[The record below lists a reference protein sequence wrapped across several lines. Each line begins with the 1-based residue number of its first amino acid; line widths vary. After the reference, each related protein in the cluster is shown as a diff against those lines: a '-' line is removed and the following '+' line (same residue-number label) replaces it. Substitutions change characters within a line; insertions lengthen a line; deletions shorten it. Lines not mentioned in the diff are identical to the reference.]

1 MHKTP
6 LKGASIAFIGA
17 GAMGEAMI
25 SSLLNS
31 HTVEPKAVTASDP
44 APQRAKDLEA
54 RFGIHATT
62 DNHAAAHNAQIVI
75 LSVKPQ
81 MLRFVFRDLI
91 ARPRR
96 PQSRLETGFLAYSG
110 AALVYVVAVAALA
123 LTGVP
128 KFVSGILEGRV
139 DEPVRGL
146 VGLAAA
152 LALTA
157 LTIGPFIGEVLAA
170 RTEKAAG

>member
-1 MHKTP
+1 MTDIVRSGEFSP
-6 LKGASIAFIGA
+6 LEQFPQSAA
-17 GAMGEAMI
+17 
-25 SSLLNS
+25 LR
-31 HTVEPKAVTASDP
+31 P
-44 APQRAKDLEA
+44 AWQ
-54 RFGIHATT
+54 
-62 DNHAAAHNAQIVI
+62 
-75 LSVKPQ
+75 
-81 MLRFVFRDLI
+81 
-91 ARPRR
+91 PRR

-128 KFVSGILEGRV
+128 RFVSGILEGRV